1 MNRELLKLI
10 ANNIISENREPANF
24 SFFNGL
30 GGQVLFLFL
39 YAYLY
44 DDSNIR
50 IKAED
55 KLCKS
60 FDLINSSNSLSVNYC
75 DGVTGLFYCVNCL
88 QSLNLIST
96 SEFEYDLDWDKIIY
110 GKSLEFMQEGNYEY
124 FYGYGGLL
132 FYLNS
137 RIKNN
142 IVCKE
147 LIYNVLVEIR
157 TRLFINDY
165 CLVSKYTKK
174 IDMGIAHGVS
184 GLILILC
191 KIANQGFFLNIIYD
205 ILSYTQRF
213 FLQFLIQKDNQ
224 ECRFPKYYINNHF
237 FEKSRHGWCYGDLS
251 CSIAMLNTSSVL
263 NDSFGE
269 KALEILKFTA
279 SKNLETEVSLPIN
292 MGLCHGK
299 CGLAFIYQYLFD
311 LTHDV
316 LFLNTYKYWEV
327 KLLED
332 LCKSV
337 NIDASLLN
345 GYSGV
350 GLYLL
355 SNDSHDVKNLLN
367 DILLLK

>member
-1 MNRELLKLI
+1 MDREMLKLI
-10 ANNIISENREPANF
+10 TNKIITENREPANF
-24 SFFNGL
+24 GFFNGL

-50 IKAED
+50 IKAEE

-60 FDLINSSNSLSVNYC
+60 FDMINSSNSLFVNYC
-75 DGVTGLFYCVNCL
+75 DGVAGLFYSVNCL
-88 QSLNLIST
+88 QSLNIISIN
-96 SEFEYDLDWDKIIY
+96 EFEYDRDWDKIIY
-110 GKSLEFMQEGNYEY
+110 SKSLEFMQECNYEY

-142 IVCKE
+142 ITCKE
-147 LIYNVLVEIR
+147 LIQNLLIKLR
-157 TRLFINDY
+157 TQLLNNDD
-165 CLVSKYTKK
+165 CLISKYTKK
-174 IDMGIAHGVS
+174 IDMGIAHGIS
-184 GLILILC
+184 GLVLILC

-205 ILSYTQRF
+205 ILSYLQRF
-213 FLQFLIQKDNQ
+213 FLQFLILNDNQ
-224 ECRFPKYYINNHF
+224 DCSFPKYYINNHC
-237 FEKSRHGWCYGDLS
+237 FEKSRHGWCYGDLG

-263 NDSFGE
+263 NDGFGE
-269 KALEILKFTA
+269 NALEILRFTA

-292 MGLCHGK
+292 IGLCHGK

-316 LFLNTYKYWEV
+316 IFLNTNKYWKVE
-327 KLLED
+327 LFED
-332 LCKSV
+332 LYKSV
-337 NIDASLLN
+337 NNDASLLN

-355 SNDSHDVKNLLN
+355 SNDSLDVKNILN